1 VIRFDAGRNRRG
13 IYSSTCP
20 SQAQCSMSPDI
31 DHSFRNPE
39 CKLLNEA
46 SA

>member
-1 VIRFDAGRNRRG
+1 
-13 IYSSTCP
+13 
-20 SQAQCSMSPDI
+20 MSPDI

-46 SA
+46 SAYYYFNAHE